1 MKIIL
6 AKITGVGIN
15 SNPKLEFLEEM
26 EKGRIYRTASG
37 SIISVAEGWK
47 VEVIYE

>member
-15 SNPKLEFLEEM
+15 SKPKLEFLEEV
-26 EKGRIYRTASG
+26 EECIIYRTASG
-37 SIISVAEGWK
+37 SIVSVDEGWK
-47 VEVIYE
+47 VEVING